1 MADQESL
8 LKFQGV
14 EGLEQIVCRLL
25 HAIPGGGLVRRT
37 DPSSC
42 NAVHMELIRQLR
54 SELVVHMRA
63 QVTREQHEG
72 RARSAPVQH
81 FQFD

>member
-8 LKFQGV
+8 LKFQGG

-25 HAIPGGGLVRRT
+25 HAIPGGRLVRGT
-37 DPSSC
+37 DSSSC
-42 NAVHMELIRQLR
+42 DAVHMELIRQLG
-54 SELVVHMRA
+54 SEPVVHMRTP
-63 QVTREQHEG
+63 VTREQYEG